1 MESQVESL
9 LKLAKNRGKR
19 SSSNVISFVSGK
31 GGVGKTAITTS
42 LAYSLANHFNKRV
55 LLLDCDMGLGNVHVV
70 LGLSLGKSLKSVFQG
85 VSIKEVVQRV
95 YNFDV
100 VLGFSGIERL
110 DELEEI
116 EASSFLVQLEKM
128 AKDYDYI
135 LLDNSA
141 GLNRYTL
148 NFSRASS
155 STYVITTPEPTSL
168 TDAYAFI
175 KSLYKLY
182 SYRDFKV
189 IVNMVSSKR
198 EGIEVFDRLNYS
210 VNRFL
215 GFKLKLVGVLPHT
228 EKLKESLLKETPFLK
243 LYPSDPFSR
252 EIKRIA
258 QLEVGEV
265 YKGEEEKGSFIKR
278 IVKLLFEGK

>member
-9 LKLAKNRGKR
+9 LKLAKNRGKKR
-19 SSSNVISFVSGK
+19 SPNLISVVSGK

-42 LAYSLANHFNKRV
+42 LAYSLANHFNKKV
-55 LLLDCDMGLGNVHVV
+55 LLLDCDVGLGNVHVV
-70 LGLSLGKSLKSVFQG
+70 LGLSLGKNLKLVFKG
-85 VSIKEVVQRV
+85 LPIREVVQRV

-110 DELEEI
+110 DELEEVNP
-116 EASSFLVQLEKM
+116 SSFLIQLESITQE
-128 AKDYDYI
+128 YDYI

-148 NFSRASS
+148 GFSKASS

-182 SYRDFKV
+182 GYRDFKV
-189 IVNMVSSKR
+189 IVNMASSKR
-198 EGIEVFDRLNYS
+198 EGIEVFERLNYS
-210 VNRFL
+210 VSRFL
-215 GFKLKLVGVLPHT
+215 GFKLKLVGVLPYT
-228 EKLKESLLKETPFLK
+228 KNLKESLAKKVPLPE
-243 LYPSDPFSR
+243 LYPFDPFSR
-252 EIKRIA
+252 EIKKVA

-265 YKGEEEKGSFIKR
+265 YTGEEKRGSFIKSL
-278 IVKLLFEGK
+278 IKLFFEGR

>member
-9 LKLAKNRGKR
+9 LKLAKNRGKKR
-19 SSSNVISFVSGK
+19 SPNLISVVSGK

-42 LAYSLANHFNKRV
+42 LAYSLANHFNKKV
-55 LLLDCDMGLGNVHVV
+55 LLLDCDVGLGNVHVV
-70 LGLSLGKSLKSVFQG
+70 LGLSLDKNLKLVFKG
-85 VSIKEVVQRV
+85 LPIREVVQRV

-110 DELEEI
+110 DELEEVNP
-116 EASSFLVQLEKM
+116 SSFLIQLESITQE
-128 AKDYDYI
+128 YDYI

-148 NFSRASS
+148 GFSKASS

-182 SYRDFKV
+182 GYKDFKV
-189 IVNMVSSKR
+189 IVNMASSKR
-198 EGIEVFDRLNYS
+198 EGIEVFERLNYS
-210 VNRFL
+210 VSRFL
-215 GFKLKLVGVLPHT
+215 GFKLKLVGVLPYT
-228 EKLKESLLKETPFLK
+228 KNLKESLAKKVPLPE
-243 LYPSDPFSR
+243 LYPFDPFSR
-252 EIKRIA
+252 EIKKVA

-265 YKGEEEKGSFIKR
+265 YTGEEKRGSFIKSL
-278 IVKLLFEGK
+278 IKLFFEGR